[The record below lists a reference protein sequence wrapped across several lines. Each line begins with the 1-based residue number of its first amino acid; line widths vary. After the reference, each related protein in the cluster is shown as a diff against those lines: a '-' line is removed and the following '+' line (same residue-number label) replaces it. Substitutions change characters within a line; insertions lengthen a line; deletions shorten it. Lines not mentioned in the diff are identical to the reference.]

1 MPMKVASMNTK
12 SMDVTSRPWAAS
24 ARFRGSSGI
33 GQSLLGLGVDDLA
46 VVGDEGA
53 GRRRDDLVLQ
63 IEGEDAVFGER
74 EHEVRE
80 VARPEHARVDG
91 HGRGEV
97 ERSHDRN

>member
-1 MPMKVASMNTK
+1 MIAPTTAIAEIALVSDISGVCSRRETRRITPMPMKVARMNTN

-63 IEGEDAVFGER
+63 IEGEDDVFGE
-74 EHEVRE
+74 
-80 VARPEHARVDG
+80 
-91 HGRGEV
+91 
-97 ERSHDRN
+97 